1 MKAEILCVGTELLLG
16 DIVNTN
22 AAYIAEKLAGIG
34 IELYYQTVVGDN
46 PKRLKKCIHEGFAR
60 ADAIIM
66 TGGLGP
72 TYDDLTKET
81 VAEYFGL
88 PLEEDKDAMAELK
101 HFFKNIGREM
111 TENNKKQAMI
121 PKGARALKNRRGT
134 APGIALEKDGK
145 VAVLLPGPPGE
156 MRPMFEESVV
166 PLLKKYTDKVIVS
179 HTVTIA
185 GLGESNVES
194 QLREQM
200 VEMTNP
206 TLAPYAKIGEVR
218 LRVTASAKSEE
229 EAEDM
234 IAPVTE
240 KLREMFGENAYAID
254 AEDLPTETVKRLIE
268 CNIKIAVAESCTG
281 GLISKRITDVAGA
294 SAIFGTGVCT
304 YANSAKEKILGVKKE
319 TLRRFGAVS
328 PETAKE
334 MAEGVRALADAD
346 IGLSTT
352 GIAGPDGGT
361 SEKPVGL
368 VYIGIATKHGTEV
381 IKHNAGD
388 TRGRDHVRQSAAAA
402 AFFEIIKASERIL

>member
-179 HTVTIA
+179 HTVNIA
-185 GLGESNVES
+185 VLGESNVAISLSKYCSKSALSFLPIFRKLTSLIPSCSSCCISVSYTAVFRVSKWCTQSNMEEICSDAVMLVFES
-194 QLREQM
+194 RMSL
-200 VEMTNP
+200 
-206 TLAPYAKIGEVR
+206 
-218 LRVTASAKSEE
+218 SKS
-229 EAEDM
+229 
-234 IAPVTE
+234 I
-240 KLREMFGENAYAID
+240 
-254 AEDLPTETVKRLIE
+254 
-268 CNIKIAVAESCTG
+268 
-281 GLISKRITDVAGA
+281 
-294 SAIFGTGVCT
+294 
-304 YANSAKEKILGVKKE
+304 
-319 TLRRFGAVS
+319 
-328 PETAKE
+328 
-334 MAEGVRALADAD
+334 
-346 IGLSTT
+346 
-352 GIAGPDGGT
+352 
-361 SEKPVGL
+361 
-368 VYIGIATKHGTEV
+368 
-381 IKHNAGD
+381 
-388 TRGRDHVRQSAAAA
+388 
-402 AFFEIIKASERIL
+402 